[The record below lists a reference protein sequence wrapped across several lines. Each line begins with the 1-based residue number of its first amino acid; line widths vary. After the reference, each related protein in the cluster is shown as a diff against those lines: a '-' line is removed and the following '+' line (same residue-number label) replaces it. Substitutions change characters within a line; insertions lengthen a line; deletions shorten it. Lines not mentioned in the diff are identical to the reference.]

1 MRRDCGAFFVNTV
14 KSVFCDASDNLL
26 KKGGKMKKL
35 VFILSVVL
43 VLLLILWLM
52 GRMRRQDALGQSEYL
67 ASNRDEKITIYDI
80 GDLEKQAA
88 EIIPL
93 GGFDYISGGAE
104 TENTMR
110 RNESA
115 FDMVDIYPRVMTG
128 VDNPDTRTS
137 IFGIDISLPVIAAP
151 AAAHGLAHVTA
162 EAGSARGVAAA
173 GTIMS
178 VSTYSSSTLAEIAGA
193 GNGAPQWF
201 QLYLSKDDVANRAL
215 VKSAEDLG
223 YRAII
228 LTLDAPIGGNRIK
241 DARNNFKF
249 PLDLPNV
256 PRSGGKGIGAIF
268 AAAKNDLIP
277 YDVMRVKSM
286 TKLPVIVKGIQHHD
300 DAEIAIAAGAD
311 AIWVS
316 NHGGRQLDGA
326 PAAFEVLPEIAARV
340 NKRVPIIFDSGVRR
354 GQHIFKAIA
363 SGADVV
369 AIGRPVIY
377 GLALGGWRGVESVF
391 EYLKKDLQRVMWLA
405 GAQTVEEI
413 KNIELRP
420 KCMTV
425 RCSEL

>member
-1 MRRDCGAFFVNTV
+1 
-14 KSVFCDASDNLL
+14 
-26 KKGGKMKKL
+26 MKKIIL
-35 VFILSVVL
+35 ILSVVL
-43 VLLLILWLM
+43 LVLLIIWVI
-52 GRMRRQDALGQSEYL
+52 GQLRYKNVSSGDEYR
-67 ASNRDEKITIYDI
+67 ASARDKKITIYDI
-80 GDLEKQAA
+80 GDLESMVAQ
-88 EIIPL
+88 IIPQ
-93 GGFDYISGGAE
+93 GGFDYIRGGAE

-115 FDMVDIYPRVMTG
+115 FDAVDIYPRVMTG

-137 IFGIDISLPVIAAP
+137 ILGVDISMPIIAAP

-178 VSTYSSSTLAEIAGA
+178 VSTYASSTLAKIAEA

-201 QLYLSKDDVANRAL
+201 QLYLSKDEDATRAL

-223 YRAII
+223 YSAII
-228 LTLDAPIGGNRIK
+228 LTVDAPIGGNRVR
-241 DARNNFKF
+241 DARNDFKF

-256 PRSGGKGIGAIF
+256 PRSGGQGIGTIF
-268 AAAKNDLIP
+268 AAAKNNLTP
-277 YDVMRVKSM
+277 YDVMWVKSM
-286 TKLPVIVKGIQHHD
+286 TDLPVIVKGIQHPD
-300 DAEIAIAAGAD
+300 DADIAIGAGAD

-326 PAAFEVLPEIAARV
+326 PAAFEVLSEIAVRV
-340 NKRVPIIFDSGVRR
+340 NKRVPIIFDGGIRR
-354 GQHIFKAIA
+354 GQHVFKAVA

-391 EYLKKDLQRVMWLA
+391 EYLKADLQRVMWLA
-405 GAQTVEEI
+405 GAQTVAEI
-413 KNIELRP
+413 QDIELRP
-420 KCMTV
+420 KCVTV
-425 RCSEL
+425 RCAEL

>member
-1 MRRDCGAFFVNTV
+1 MI
-14 KSVFCDASDNLL
+14 
-26 KKGGKMKKL
+26 KKII
-35 VFILSVVL
+35 FILSVVL
-43 VLLLILWLM
+43 VVLLIIWLA
-52 GRMRRQDALGQSEYL
+52 GRTHRQTVPSGSGYQ
-67 ASNRDEKITIYDI
+67 ASTRDEKITIYDI
-80 GDLEKQAA
+80 DDLEAQVAK
-88 EIIPL
+88 IIPV
-93 GGFDYISGGAE
+93 GGFDYIRGGAE
-104 TENTMR
+104 TENTLR

-115 FDMVDIYPRVMTG
+115 FDSVDIYPRVMTG
-128 VDNPDTRTS
+128 VDNPDTRTR
-137 IFGIDISLPVIAAP
+137 ILGVDISMPIIAAP
-151 AAAHGLAHVTA
+151 AAAHGLAHVSA

-178 VSTYSSSTLAEIAGA
+178 VSTYASSTLAEIAGA

-201 QLYLSKDDVANRAL
+201 QLYLTKVDATNRAL
-215 VKSAEDLG
+215 IKSAENLG

-228 LTLDAPIGGNRIK
+228 LTVDAPIGGNRVR
-241 DARNNFKF
+241 DARNDFRF

-268 AAAKNDLIP
+268 AAAKNDLTP
-277 YDVMRVKSM
+277 YDIMRVKSM
-286 TKLPVIVKGIQHHD
+286 TDLPVIVKGIQHPD

-326 PAAFEVLPEIAARV
+326 PAAFEVLPEIATRV

-391 EYLKKDLQRVMWLA
+391 EYLQADLQRVMWLA
-405 GAQTVEEI
+405 GAQNVDEI
-413 KNIELRP
+413 KRIELRP
-420 KCMTV
+420 QCMTV
-425 RCSEL
+425 RCGEL